1 LALGGRALQNPLRI
15 LLLDHRDPH
24 VIPDDSRGTALTQAT
39 QMMFRTL
46 GIPLS
51 GDTLCPMRDVIVTDG
66 VTAHDKRPTL
76 LSLAASDAHQA
87 AAAMV
92 ENRILVE
99 ALLSAATASPHIT
112 LQGGFAFDRY
122 ETAPGHITLHAT
134 SGDQVRARL
143 LIAAD
148 GRGSKVRMQAA
159 LPVTQHDY
167 KQTALSFAVTHSA
180 PHDNLAEEHFSP
192 DGVFAVLP
200 LPGDACSIVWG
211 TSAQD
216 AARLMALDVSDFESA
231 LQERMGPRLGQ
242 VHLRGK
248 RGAYPLVMQLAERFI
263 APRIAL
269 LGDAAHAIHPLAGL
283 GLNLGFKDAA
293 ALADILFQAIHRGE
307 DHGGD
312 GVLERYQQARRFD
325 TVMTS
330 FAMDGMNALF
340 SNANPVLKTLRTQ
353 GLRVVDQVP
362 EAKRFFMGQAA
373 GVSQE
378 NPMLMQGLLP
388 G

>member
-1 LALGGRALQNPLRI
+1 MMYDVIILGAGPNGLAAALALGGHCLQNPLRV

-46 GIPLS
+46 GVPLD
-51 GDTLCPMRDVIVTDG
+51 GEVLCPMRDIIVTDG
-66 VTAHDKRPTL
+66 VAAHDQRPTL
-76 LSLAASDAHQA
+76 LSLATASEQSA
-87 AAAMV
+87 AAAMI
-92 ENRILVE
+92 ENRVLIE
-99 ALLSAATASPHIT
+99 ALLAAVKASPHIT
-112 LQGGFAFDRY
+112 LH
-122 ETAPGHITLHAT
+122 PT
-134 SGDQVRARL
+134 SGDHARARL

-148 GRGSKVRMQAA
+148 GRGSKVRAQLA

-167 KQTALSFAVTHSA
+167 KQTALSFAITHGV
-180 PHDNLAEEHFSP
+180 PHNNLAEEHFSP

-200 LPGDACSIVWG
+200 LAGDACSIVWG
-211 TSAQD
+211 TSPEE
-216 AARLMALDVSDFESA
+216 AARLMALDVSAFEAA
-231 LQERMGPRLGQ
+231 LQQRMGPRLGQ

-248 RGAYPLVMQLAERFI
+248 RATYPLVMQLAERFI
-263 APRIAL
+263 APRVAL

-293 ALADILFQAIHRGE
+293 ALADILFQAVHRGE
-307 DHGGD
+307 DHGSD

-340 SNANPVLKTLRTQ
+340 ANDNPVLKTLRST

-362 EAKRFFMGQAA
+362 QAKHFFMGQAA